1 MTSPLRST
9 AGDADAGVFGIPVSV
24 LPAGDTLTQSICAG
38 GRCGC
43 GRRVVSLSRVEF
55 VGLWPREPP
64 CSMVSCFGTFFPIVI
79 SSRHV
84 ISFYFPFSFVSLINA
99 CLCSFCAPLICC
111 PAPKGERLPPSADRR
126 IKSRPAQRHLAP
138 VVAIV
143 RSAAAFA
150 LATS

>member
-1 MTSPLRST
+1 M
-9 AGDADAGVFGIPVSV
+9 FHGILFWYL
-24 LPAGDTLTQSICAG
+24 LPYLYTHI
-38 GRCGC
+38 
-43 GRRVVSLSRVEF
+43 
-55 VGLWPREPP
+55 
-64 CSMVSCFGTFFPIVI
+64 I
-79 SSRHV
+79 SSCHLILLSIFFR
-84 ISFYFPFSFVSLINA
+84 LINA
-99 CLCSFCAPLICC
+99 CLCSFCAPLVCR

>member
-9 AGDADAGVFGIPVSV
+9 AGDADAGVFGIPVSAALLV
-24 LPAGDTLTQSICAG
+24 TPSHNRY

-99 CLCSFCAPLICC
+99 CLCSFCAPLICR